1 VAVVTALTATPTGSL
16 YLSTA
21 GKLWFFDGADTATPS
36 TTGLILLSAATET
49 ADATEYIG
57 I

>member
-1 VAVVTALTATPTGSL
+1 MLNGYVTFLLKKSL
-16 YLSTA
+16 
-21 GKLWFFDGADTATPS
+21 TPS